1 MVLPRLF
8 QQCRILDNVHYKF
21 DCAHTGELAEKIKSG
36 FVDLTF
42 MIGASEPR
50 RNLID
55 EWTEK
60 FVWVRA
66 PHHRSVAEDGTI
78 PFVARQDGLM
88 DRAVFK
94 LLDERG
100 IPYRIVFSATDIV
113 CMYAAVE
120 SGIGLMCGPGPDCPT
135 RWSIARERYLPK
147 LPDLHLGVY
156 HAEGFDI
163 ARHQA
168 LVDAF
173 ISAVRPPKPGETVDH
188 EISLGAIRQPHTEEV
203 SS

>member
-1 MVLPRLF
+1 MAMGSILAGISAIALLPLGNIVVEAGYNVLILSIAVCIVGGLGSWVVAIIHLGIQCVYAPVVLPRLF

-113 CMYAAVE
+113 CMYAGGGIPG
-120 SGIGLMCGPGPDCPT
+120 SG
-135 RWSIARERYLPK
+135 
-147 LPDLHLGVY
+147 
-156 HAEGFDI
+156 
-163 ARHQA
+163 
-168 LVDAF
+168 
-173 ISAVRPPKPGETVDH
+173 
-188 EISLGAIRQPHTEEV
+188 
-203 SS
+203 